1 MSDILKVLQSLTDNK
16 PTNENFKIAIQYNY
30 KHIYESFLYKILLEN
45 RNTHLL
51 NFDINYYNYIKNRV
65 ESENNKEKGK
75 VSHFFIDADKNDF
88 NSQSID
94 KYIVDDSKIYILNG
108 VDLISKEYYKDL
120 INSLLRMVKNVKRL
134 ILFYVL
140 EKEGVNLESYIEKNN
155 EIFRN
160 RIENN
165 VYFLN
170 KQEDKSNLL
179 FLVENISFK
188 YMTKSFY
195 IFKYNI
201 NNGYNFVEVDLY
213 KKEYQNVFEKEED
226 GNGKVPEST
235 FSLSKT
241 NEDEKNKLNVIVP
254 YLKENNENLIQVEN
268 DDINELY
275 EEDPDED
282 LDI

>member
-16 PTNENFKIAIQYNY
+16 PTNENFKIAIQFNY

-51 NFDINYYNYIKNRV
+51 NFDMNYYNYIKSRV
-65 ESENNKEKGK
+65 ESQNSKEKGK
-75 VSHFFIDADKNDF
+75 ISHFLIEADRNDF

-94 KYIVDDSKIYILNG
+94 KYIADDSKIYILNG

-120 INSLLRMVKNVKRL
+120 VNSLLRMVKNVKRL
-134 ILFYVL
+134 VLLYVL

-160 RIENN
+160 RVENN

-170 KQEDKSNLL
+170 KQEDKSNIL
-179 FLVENISFK
+179 FLVENLSFK
-188 YMTKSFY
+188 YMTKSLY
-195 IFKYNI
+195 VFKYNI
-201 NNGYNFVEVDLY
+201 NNGYNYVEVDLY
-213 KKEYQNVFEKEED
+213 KKEYQNVFEKEEE

-235 FSLSKT
+235 FNLSKT